1 MLVLSLGQVMSD
13 SLHIVCPH
21 CSATNR
27 LPTVRLQQQAKCGKC
42 HQLLFTGSVLPLTGN
57 NFDKQLTHTDIPLL
71 VDFWAEWCR
80 PCKMMAPA
88 FAQAAQLL
96 EPHVRLGKLNTETEM
111 AISARYQIRS
121 IPTLILFKAGRE
133 LARQSGA
140 IGTQE
145 IVKWV
150 TAHLQP

>member
-1 MLVLSLGQVMSD
+1 MSE
-13 SLHIVCPH
+13 SLHIVCPQ

-27 LPTVRLQQQAKCGKC
+27 LPTVRLQQTPKCGKC
-42 HQLLFTGSVLPLTGN
+42 HQLLFTGAVLALTGN
-57 NFDKQLTHTDIPLL
+57 NFDKQLTHNDIPLL
-71 VDFWAEWCR
+71 VDFWAEWCG

-150 TAHLQP
+150 KAHLQP

>member
-1 MLVLSLGQVMSD
+1 MSD

-57 NFDKQLTHTDIPLL
+57 NFDKQLTHNDIPLL
-71 VDFWAEWCR
+71 VDFWAEWCG

-111 AISARYQIRS
+111 AISGRYQIRS

-150 TAHLQP
+150 KAHLQP